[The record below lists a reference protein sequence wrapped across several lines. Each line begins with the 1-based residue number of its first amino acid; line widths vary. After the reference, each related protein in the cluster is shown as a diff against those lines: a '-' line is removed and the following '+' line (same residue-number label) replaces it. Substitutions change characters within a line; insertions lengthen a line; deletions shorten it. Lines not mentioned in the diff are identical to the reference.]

1 MLREAAGRAVA
12 AQAAEPAAEDLGR
25 VHAGLVPRAI
35 GGNKRRMAAGAIDR
49 AAEAAKAV
57 LAFALPPR
65 CPACGT
71 VTAGDHRFCLDCW
84 TRLDFLAGPACASC
98 GEPFELDA
106 GEGARCGACLAEPPP
121 LDGVRAAV
129 AYGEIARAIALKLK
143 YDRRPGLA
151 ETAAAQMERLLPD
164 RGDILLAPVP
174 LHRWRIWRRGYNQAA
189 LIARALARRRG
200 LELALDLV
208 ERTKATPLLRGLGP
222 AARVKAV
229 RGAFH
234 VPHGRRETVRG
245 RSVLLVDDVYTTG
258 ATGNACAQA
267 LKRAGAAEVRLVCW
281 ARVVLAEHAAD

>member
-1 MLREAAGRAVA
+1 MT
-12 AQAAEPAAEDLGR
+12 
-25 VHAGLVPRAI
+25 
-35 GGNKRRMAAGAIDR
+35 AGAIDR
-49 AAEAAKAV
+49 AAGLAKAA

-65 CPACGT
+65 CPGCGT

-84 TRLDFLAGPACASC
+84 TRLDFLAGPACVTC

-129 AYGEIARAIALKLK
+129 AYGEIARAIALRLK
-143 YDRRPGLA
+143 YGRRPGLA
-151 ETAAAQMERLLPD
+151 HTAAAQMERLLPE
-164 RGDILLAPVP
+164 RGDILVAPVP

-189 LIARALARRRG
+189 LIARALAKRR
-200 LELALDLV
+200 ELDLSLDLL
-208 ERTKATPLLRGLGP
+208 ERRKATPLLRGLGP
-222 AARVKAV
+222 AARAKAV

-234 VPHGRRETVRG
+234 VRTARREEVRG

-258 ATGNACAQA
+258 ATGNACARA

-281 ARVVLAEHAAD
+281 ARVVLAERGGD